1 MHTSG
6 KVFHTPNIDRF
17 FTPETGLG
25 RVIAA
30 ITPAVVVAG
39 CFFTVDGTGCHI
51 WALRGLLKHCLSFTE
66 RSLLGP
72 KYLLQGSKSA
82 GCLILIL

>member
-6 KVFHTPNIDRF
+6 KGFHTPNIVRF
-17 FTPETGLG
+17 STPGTGLD
-25 RVIAA
+25 RLVAA
-30 ITPAVVVAG
+30 KTPAVAVAG

-72 KYLLQGSKSA
+72 KYLLQ
-82 GCLILIL
+82 